1 MAVHVHDI
9 LLSTCYASIEQLR
22 FMKNTQSQKYPP
34 RLTPFANFP
43 IYNRKLLYLQ
53 HKENRRERK
62 KKRKRKKGKNSQI
75 FDYYTK
81 DSKD

>member
-43 IYNRKLLYLQ
+43 IYNRKNYYTCNIKRIEG
-53 HKENRRERK
+53 KEKRKERERK
-62 KKRKRKKGKNSQI
+62 AKIRK
-75 FDYYTK
+75 F
-81 DSKD
+81 